1 MLSRLH
7 NMGIFAP
14 QCSNFFPK
22 EQRFCPAEFGRGE
35 FFGRNNLV
43 VNALWTWGVLRAEQF
58 GGECVFVGISE
69 CDISMIRRGG
79 AIMWEFHMTL
89 FGGECVFLEISECDI
104 SNDQT
109 ALYGGESVFSGNF

>member
-1 MLSRLH
+1 M
-7 NMGIFAP
+7 
-14 QCSNFFPK
+14 
-22 EQRFCPAEFGRGE
+22 
-35 FFGRNNLV
+35 

-58 GGECVFVGISE
+58 GGECNFVGISE
-69 CDISMIRRGG
+69 CDISMIRRWS

-109 ALYGGESVFSGNF
+109 ALFGGECVFSGNF